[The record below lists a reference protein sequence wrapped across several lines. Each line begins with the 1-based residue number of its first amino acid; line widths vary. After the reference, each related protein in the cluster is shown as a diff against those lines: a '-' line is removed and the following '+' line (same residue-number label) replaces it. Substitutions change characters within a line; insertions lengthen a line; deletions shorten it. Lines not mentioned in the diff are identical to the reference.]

1 MPHPAPAPTEPQ
13 SSSPANALMGH
24 GAAGS
29 CGRRRRPGLARIAAL
44 LMLLGLI
51 LGAGGC
57 NSSSR
62 TTSRP
67 LCIAGSTSVQ
77 PFAEKLAEIYMQR
90 HPGARVDVQGGGS
103 SAGIYAATH
112 GAADLGASS
121 RELLGEEKKLVE
133 IPIAFDGIA
142 VIVHPSNPLTN
153 ITLAQIRAI
162 FSGAVKDW
170 RALGLPPHAIDLITR
185 EEGSGTR
192 EAFEHLVMGKQ
203 EITPAAL
210 VQDSNGSVREI
221 VAGDPYSL
229 GYISAGLVDHRVKAL
244 AIDGVLPTRENIK
257 THAYKLVRR
266 FLLVARTAPGGSC
279 KAFRGLRP
287 GPQWPEDPRIRRPGG
302 GELMHREKF
311 IERVLLVLALSSIGS
326 LALITIFIFLEGFP
340 LILSAGLKNF
350 ILSSHWAP
358 TKGHFGIL
366 AMIISSVLV
375 TLGAMVI
382 GVPLG
387 LSCAMVLAEF
397 SPKRLKMVLKPTLE
411 LLAGIPS
418 VVYGFLGVI
427 CLVPLIRNH
436 LGGPGLS
443 LLAASI
449 ILGIMI
455 LPTVISIS
463 IDALTAVPDLYRD
476 GSLALGATRWQTVSR
491 VVLPAASSG
500 IITAIILGMGRAIGE
515 TMAVIMVAGNAL
527 QIPTSVLDPVR
538 TLTSNIALELGYAA
552 GRHRE
557 ALFATGIVLFII
569 IMILNLSAT
578 LIARRR

>member
-1 MPHPAPAPTEPQ
+1 
-13 SSSPANALMGH
+13 
-24 GAAGS
+24 
-29 CGRRRRPGLARIAAL
+29 
-44 LMLLGLI
+44 
-51 LGAGGC
+51 
-57 NSSSR
+57 
-62 TTSRP
+62 
-67 LCIAGSTSVQ
+67 
-77 PFAEKLAEIYMQR
+77 
-90 HPGARVDVQGGGS
+90 
-103 SAGIYAATH
+103 
-112 GAADLGASS
+112 
-121 RELLGEEKKLVE
+121 
-133 IPIAFDGIA
+133 
-142 VIVHPSNPLTN
+142 
-153 ITLAQIRAI
+153 
-162 FSGAVKDW
+162 
-170 RALGLPPHAIDLITR
+170 
-185 EEGSGTR
+185 
-192 EAFEHLVMGKQ
+192 
-203 EITPAAL
+203 
-210 VQDSNGSVREI
+210 
-221 VAGDPYSL
+221 
-229 GYISAGLVDHRVKAL
+229 
-244 AIDGVLPTRENIK
+244 
-257 THAYKLVRR
+257 
-266 FLLVARTAPGGSC
+266 
-279 KAFRGLRP
+279 
-287 GPQWPEDPRIRRPGG
+287 
-302 GELMHREKF
+302 MHREKF
-311 IERVLLVLALSSIGS
+311 IERVLLLLALSSIGS
-326 LALITIFIFLEGFP
+326 LALITVFIFLEGFP
-340 LILSAGLKNF
+340 LILSAGLQNF
-350 ILSSHWAP
+350 IFSSHWAP

-387 LSCAMVLAEF
+387 LACAIVLAEF

-427 CLVPLIRNH
+427 WLVPLIRNY

-527 QIPTSVLDPVR
+527 HIPTSILDPVR

-578 LIARRR
+578 LITRRR

>member
-1 MPHPAPAPTEPQ
+1 MM
-13 SSSPANALMGH
+13 S
-24 GAAGS
+24 
-29 CGRRRRPGLARIAAL
+29 
-44 LMLLGLI
+44 
-51 LGAGGC
+51 
-57 NSSSR
+57 
-62 TTSRP
+62 
-67 LCIAGSTSVQ
+67 
-77 PFAEKLAEIYMQR
+77 
-90 HPGARVDVQGGGS
+90 
-103 SAGIYAATH
+103 
-112 GAADLGASS
+112 
-121 RELLGEEKKLVE
+121 
-133 IPIAFDGIA
+133 
-142 VIVHPSNPLTN
+142 
-153 ITLAQIRAI
+153 
-162 FSGAVKDW
+162 
-170 RALGLPPHAIDLITR
+170 
-185 EEGSGTR
+185 
-192 EAFEHLVMGKQ
+192 
-203 EITPAAL
+203 
-210 VQDSNGSVREI
+210 
-221 VAGDPYSL
+221 
-229 GYISAGLVDHRVKAL
+229 
-244 AIDGVLPTRENIK
+244 
-257 THAYKLVRR
+257 
-266 FLLVARTAPGGSC
+266 
-279 KAFRGLRP
+279 
-287 GPQWPEDPRIRRPGG
+287 
-302 GELMHREKF
+302 REKF
-311 IERVLLVLALSSIGS
+311 IERGLLLLALSSIGS

-340 LILSAGLKNF
+340 LILSTGLKHF

-387 LSCAMVLAEF
+387 LSCAIVLAEF
-397 SPKRLKMVLKPTLE
+397 SPKGLKMVLKPALE

-427 CLVPLIRNH
+427 WLVPLIRNY

-500 IITAIILGMGRAIGE
+500 IITAIILGIMILPTIISISIDALSAVPDLYRSGSIALGATQWQTVRRVVLPAASSGIITAVILGMGRAVGE

-527 QIPTSVLDPVR
+527 QIPTSILDPVR

-569 IMILNLSAT
+569 IMALNLSASFIT
-578 LIARRR
+578 RRR